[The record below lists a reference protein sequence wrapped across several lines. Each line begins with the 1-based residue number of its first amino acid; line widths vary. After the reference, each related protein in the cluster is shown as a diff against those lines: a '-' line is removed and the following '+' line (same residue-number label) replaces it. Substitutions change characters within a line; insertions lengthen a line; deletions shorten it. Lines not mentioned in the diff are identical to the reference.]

1 MLFRLFRQIYRQSY
15 FGFHFSDFPVLLYI
29 TSQID
34 AHSHLV
40 YHNDPF
46 CQPSEQEN
54 APLPKE
60 RGCTLCQCTQ
70 IHGGVGIEVQ
80 SGTAARQIL
89 VVALRA
95 DHSAVISAPSQRR

>member
-1 MLFRLFRQIYRQSY
+1 MLFRHFRQIHRQSY

-34 AHSHLV
+34 APSHLV
-40 YHNDPF
+40 YHNAPF

-60 RGCTLCQCTQ
+60 RGCTLCQRTQ

-89 VVALRA
+89 VVPLGA
-95 DHSAVISAPSQRR
+95 DHGPVVAAEL